1 MNSSKFCDKL
11 IGRVP
16 IRNGMGAG
24 YPLQSFFTEA
34 DKKRIFVP
42 IPHAPTTKLYSFSYK
57 LCCWT
62 SSKSLLCKK

>member
-1 MNSSKFCDKL
+1 MACPPSAAER
-11 IGRVP
+11 GP
-16 IRNGMGAG
+16 G
-24 YPLQSFFTEA
+24 YTLQSFFTEA

-42 IPHAPTTKLYSFSYK
+42 IPHAPTKLYSFSYK